1 MLSDQLIQKTNELE
15 GYNKRKIEKLKK
27 SNQKST
33 DESFKSIIN
42 NSDKLIKLLL
52 LYKQK
57 LSYTVDSQYI
67 EDVYV
72 LLSEICDYI
81 EENNIDKEHCRELDK
96 KIESLKNALSDNW
109 NSFYEKYSSN
119 TVGLLKMVSVFNPVQ
134 INDCLK
140 KMDSAK
146 VFMQEESKI
155 EDFAKQLKRAE
166 TIISNLEMD
175 DEITDFLKKVNSG
188 DATLLDLNENI
199 LAWLRKENFEGK
211 IKICI

>member
-15 GYNKRKIEKLKK
+15 EYNKRTTEKLKK

-42 NSDKLIKLLL
+42 DSDKLIKLLL

-57 LSYTVDSQYI
+57 LSYTVDNQYI

-72 LLSEICDYI
+72 ILSEICDYI
-81 EENNIDKEHCRELDK
+81 EENKIDREHCRELK
-96 KIESLKNALSDNW
+96 KKYESLRSALSDNW
-109 NSFYEKYSSN
+109 ISYYENYSSN
-119 TVGLLKMVSVFNPVQ
+119 TVGLLKMVSVFNPIQ

-140 KMDSAK
+140 KIDSAK

-166 TIISNLEMD
+166 SIISNLEMD
-175 DEITDFLKKVNSG
+175 DEITDFLKNVNSG
-188 DATLLDLNENI
+188 NATLLDLNENI

-211 IKICI
+211 IKIGI